1 MNFGVSAVSRSQFS
15 SWIWGE
21 STVPTE
27 RWYLHLSGARMARTE
42 FPPGSFDETN
52 YSMGV
57 EDFVFQLLQIVSTGH
72 ERHEENER
80 YERYEGQRVKVEVW
94 LWGGTMF
101 LNPAPEYTWYKAFE
115 STGVSLQ
122 SGKDLSF
129 SAKFADRFTLRLKL
143 HPLYSQVS
151 RHEPSE
157 ANEIGE
163 VPHVC
168 EEGIFRNTGRPPVSF
183 VAAGGMA
190 VVFIDYSEPEFDDFS
205 ARVQM
210 RLCVC
215 PCISSQVLQA
225 VTLQAVPNDS
235 VGEKH
240 LTWTWSAN
248 STRLRSATERLLT
261 VELRLPR
268 EATKTGS
275 QIGSEPS
282 KQTKAFNAFNAF
294 NSKLSTPSVYAPQLW
309 LKAVVLQAGE
319 AVDHIDEEL
328 ILPVTIVQFLRP
340 LDCSEQQLQVP
351 WKEVSNKFIPKISD
365 SNHIITKQERLDWL
379 TSQMGCFEEYWE
391 DARHFMYILDIPH
404 EPHP

>member
-1 MNFGVSAVSRSQFS
+1 MNFGVPVVSRSQFLL
-15 SWIWGE
+15 WIWGE
-21 STVPTE
+21 STVSTE

-42 FPPGSFDETN
+42 FPGGSFDETN
-52 YSMGV
+52 YSMGF

-72 ERHEENER
+72 EGN
-80 YERYEGQRVKVEVW
+80 ERYEGQRVKVEVW

-101 LNPAPEYTWYKAFE
+101 LNPAPECTWYKAFE
-115 STGVSLQ
+115 STGVSL
-122 SGKDLSF
+122 SGKDLAL

-151 RHEPSE
+151 RHDPSE
-157 ANEIGE
+157 AVGQ
-163 VPHVC
+163 VPREVC
-168 EEGIFRNTGRPPVSF
+168 EEGIFRNTGCPPVSF

-205 ARVQM
+205 AKLQM

-215 PCISSQVLQA
+215 PCISGQVLQA
-225 VTLQAVPNDS
+225 VTLQAVPSDS

-248 STRLRSATERLLT
+248 STRLRSFATERLLT

-282 KQTKAFNAFNAF
+282 KQTKAFNASNAF
-294 NSKLSTPSVYAPQLW
+294 NSKSSTPSVYAPQLW

-351 WKEVSNKFIPKISD
+351 WKCWKIQ
-365 SNHIITKQERLDWL
+365 NITVVK
-379 TSQMGCFEEYWE
+379 
-391 DARHFMYILDIPH
+391 
-404 EPHP
+404 